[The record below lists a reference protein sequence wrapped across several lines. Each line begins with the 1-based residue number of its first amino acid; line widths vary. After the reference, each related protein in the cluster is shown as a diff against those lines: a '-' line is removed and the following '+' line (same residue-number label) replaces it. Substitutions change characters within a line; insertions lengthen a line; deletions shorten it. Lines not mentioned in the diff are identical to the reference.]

1 VTEPARTA
9 PVTASSTIEIDA
21 EPGVVRGLLV
31 DVERRPD
38 WSPDVRD
45 EGLRALG
52 RAAES
57 RP

>member
-1 VTEPARTA
+1 MTEPARTA

-21 EPGVVRGLLV
+21 EPDVVWDLLV
-31 DVERRPD
+31 DVERWPD

-45 EGLRALG
+45 ERLRALE